1 MCLSPPRLALGA
13 EESVFMDPHEPTI
26 APRCPTTVIADKIK
40 HAFSKREQKK
50 ERATTIQLHVSSFKE
65 GKCFMAMALLV
76 LQLGLLHMR
85 PIQFWLK
92 QRVPSAA
99 WRHERLRIRV
109 TLACVS
115 ALARWRDPPLDKA
128 RRDQKE
134 GCHDRQTW
142 WGCCWGALCEGKP
155 TFSLWSEEE
164 SGLHI
169 NCLEMLA
176 VCQACQF
183 FLPDIRGHHVL
194 ICSDSRSVVS
204 YINHQGVI
212 VSKRLCMLVNN
223 LLVWAQNNLRSLKA
237 THVPGKI
244 NQGADI
250 LSRNN
255 VSSEEWTLHPLVVQ
269 RIWEYFGRARVDLFA
284 SEDNSHYPIFF
295 TNSTDALAHEWPSLP
310 LYAFPSRSATAG
322 TQASQGTMAQADF
335 NSHPLEEPT
344 VSVRVIQGAE
354 SSPVADPLETG
365 PPLSSER
372 QDMASTALVLGPVFV
387 AAQREPFILPER
399 VLNTMAEARA
409 PSTRRLYALKW
420 STFSAWCLYP
430 HVLCLPSS
438 CSHLWSFLSSFCHH

>member
-1 MCLSPPRLALGA
+1 MKSLSALRQRRSTSSGSNGLCLRNHLAAGWTSGFFRGA
-13 EESVFMDPHEPTI
+13 I
-26 APRCPTTVIADKIK
+26 R
-40 HAFSKREQKK
+40 
-50 ERATTIQLHVSSFKE
+50 
-65 GKCFMAMALLV
+65 
-76 LQLGLLHMR
+76 
-85 PIQFWLK
+85 
-92 QRVPSAA
+92 PSAN
-99 WRHERLRIRV
+99 
-109 TLACVS
+109 ACPRSSPKYMTV
-115 ALARWRDPPLDKA
+115 
-128 RRDQKE
+128 
-134 GCHDRQTW
+134 HD
-142 WGCCWGALCEGKP
+142 
-155 TFSLWSEEE
+155 
-164 SGLHI
+164 
-169 NCLEMLA
+169 
-176 VCQACQF
+176 
-183 FLPDIRGHHVL
+183 
-194 ICSDSRSVVS
+194 VS

-387 AAQREPFILPER
+387 AAQCEPFILPER

-409 PSTRRLYALKW
+409 PSTRRLYALK
-420 STFSAWCLYP
+420 
-430 HVLCLPSS
+430 
-438 CSHLWSFLSSFCHH
+438 